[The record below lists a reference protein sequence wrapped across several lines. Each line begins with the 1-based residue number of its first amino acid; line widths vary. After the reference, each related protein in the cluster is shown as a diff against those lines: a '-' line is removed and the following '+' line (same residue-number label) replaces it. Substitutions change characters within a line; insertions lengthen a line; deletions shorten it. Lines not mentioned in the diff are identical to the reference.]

1 MANVSV
7 EDLERA
13 VVQLGRSGKGQ
24 RAMSDLLALLE
35 NGGISL
41 DEENQ
46 RHVLRLL
53 SGAWGNYAG
62 TTLEALRAVVKPQD
76 DPASVEA
83 VAA

>member
-13 VVQLGRSGKGQ
+13 VVRLGRSEKGQ

-41 DEENQ
+41 DEKTNCTFSACWRE
-46 RHVLRLL
+46 H
-53 SGAWGNYAG
+53 GE
-62 TTLEALRAVVKPQD
+62 TTRGRRSKRCAR
-76 DPASVEA
+76 
-83 VAA
+83 